1 VTTSRPAI
9 QTAETLLA
17 ELQREAREAGAREDR
32 GGYFAALYALMTA
45 RVCQGIASGRFRE
58 PERLEALTCHFAGRY
73 LDALERYRSGGTPPE
88 SWRIAF
94 EAGSRWRPI
103 ILQHLMLGMNAHIN
117 FDLGISAAQISEQSS
132 LDDVEQDFNE
142 INTILAELLHEVQ
155 ARLGSVSPWMRILDV
170 VGGRKD
176 EIIVNFSMRH
186 ARNAAWSVAQGYV
199 PLDHSGRTAAEAD
212 LDRRVAGFATFV
224 LKPGRLISTAG
235 IPIRFRERASV
246 AEVIEALGVPSQ
258 PN

>member
-1 VTTSRPAI
+1 MTSSRPVI
-9 QTAETLLA
+9 QTAEALLA
-17 ELQREAREAGAREDR
+17 ELQREARQAGARDDR

-45 RVCQGIASGRFRE
+45 RVCEGIAAGRFRE
-58 PERLEALTCHFAGRY
+58 PERLQALTCHFAGRY
-73 LDALERYRSGGTPPE
+73 LEALERHRSGRTPPE

-94 EAGSRWRPI
+94 EAGNRWRPI

-132 LDDVEQDFNE
+132 LEDVESDFNE
-142 INTILAELLHEVQ
+142 INAILAELLSDVQ
-155 ARLGSVSPWMRILDV
+155 ERLGSVSPWMRILDF

-176 EIIVNFSMRH
+176 EVIVNFSMRR
-186 ARNAAWSVAQGYV
+186 ARNAAWAVAQGYL
-199 PLDHSGRTAAEAD
+199 PLEPSGRTAAEAD

-235 IPIRFRERASV
+235 VPIRLRERASV
-246 AEVIEALGVPSQ
+246 AEVIEALGVPSS
-258 PN
+258 